1 MKKRVLGIILGA
13 MVTMAMSVT
22 AFANE
27 NQSQELS
34 VTLTAEPSYTVTIPA
49 SINMG
54 NEGATVN
61 VETTDIKNLPEG
73 NRVSVTIA
81 GQIITEIRWFW
92 KQILRRELLS
102 DIR

>member
-1 MKKRVLGIILGA
+1 

-54 NEGATVN
+54 NEGATVD
-61 VETTDIKNLPEG
+61 VEATDIKNLPEEK
-73 NRVSVTIA
+73 RVSVTIA
-81 GQIITEIRWFW
+81 GTDYYETRWFW
-92 KQILRRELLS
+92 KQILRRELVC

>member
-34 VTLTAEPSYTVTIPA
+34 VTLTAEHLIP
-49 SINMG
+49 
-54 NEGATVN
+54 
-61 VETTDIKNLPEG
+61 
-73 NRVSVTIA
+73 
-81 GQIITEIRWFW
+81 
-92 KQILRRELLS
+92 LLFLHQL
-102 DIR
+102 IWEMKEQL

>member
-13 MVTMAMSVT
+13 MATMAMSVT

-49 SINMG
+49 SINM
-54 NEGATVN
+54 
-61 VETTDIKNLPEG
+61 
-73 NRVSVTIA
+73 
-81 GQIITEIRWFW
+81 
-92 KQILRRELLS
+92 
-102 DIR
+102 